1 MSGDDLA
8 RALNTLADPGNDVS
22 EASSMFTDVLPV
34 SGAAISTV
42 GDFLGTQTVSAS
54 DDLALRVDELQF
66 DLGEGPCWDALR
78 QRTPV
83 LAIDL
88 PAAQKQWPAF
98 APAATERGIAS
109 VFAFPLFI
117 GPLRIGAI
125 DLYSTTTTDLD
136 DHDQQRASAMAA
148 VVSRRVLHRALAAT
162 LNADEETDSDLYS
175 RRVVYQATGMVL
187 AQLDVTPDDARLVLQ
202 GHAFANGRT
211 VMEVA
216 HQVVARELRFAHTE
230 TGIEER

>member
-1 MSGDDLA
+1 VSEHDLSQ
-8 RALNTLADPGNDVS
+8 ALKTLADPGSDVRD
-22 EASSMFTDVLPV
+22 ASATFTAVLPV

-54 DDLALRVDELQF
+54 DDLAMQVDELQF

-78 QRTPV
+78 ERTPV

-88 PAAQKQWPAF
+88 PAAQKRWPAF

-125 DLYSTTTTDLD
+125 DLYSTATTDLD
-136 DHDQQRASAMAA
+136 DHDQNRASAMAA

-162 LNADEETDSDLYS
+162 LTSDEETDSDLFS
-175 RRVVYQATGMVL
+175 RRVVHQATGMVL
-187 AQLDVTPDDARLVLQ
+187 AQLDISPDDARLVLQ

-211 VMEVA
+211 VMDVA